1 MAWLAGASLRCTPA
15 CGLVT
20 PSGFWDGNDFQ
31 DLLACER
38 ISKISRISLA
48 CERAIT
54 ECGKRS
60 EGGADGGLGW
70 VSVRCGFGWAKNA
83 VEAVFLFF

>member
-1 MAWLAGASLRCTPA
+1 MGGKCINP
-15 CGLVT
+15 VT
-20 PSGFWDGNDFQ
+20 PSGFGDGNDFQ

-54 ECGKRS
+54 ECGKRV
-60 EGGADGGLGW
+60 GADGGLGW
-70 VSVRCGFGWAKNA
+70 VSVRCGFGGPKNA
-83 VEAVFLFF
+83 VEAFFLFF